1 MDWKLNMG
9 CGTDIIAGYVN
20 ADNVEL
26 PGVSVLSDFSD
37 RFPFKDGSFSVV
49 NAVNVIEHLPD
60 TVRVMEEIWR
70 VSKAGAKLHIKVP
83 HYKSSNAFKDPTH
96 KSFFTEDSFE
106 YFDSGKISWYS
117 KAKFKVANVRKIYQ
131 YHIEKYIRRPLPW
144 LLPFVERFFDNTV
157 ESIEFDL
164 VAVK

>member
-9 CGTDIIAGYVN
+9 CGRDIIDGYVN
-20 ADNVEL
+20 ADSVGL
-26 PGVSVLSDFSD
+26 PGVSLISDFS
-37 RFPFKDGSFSVV
+37 RPFPFRDNSFSAV

-70 VSKAGAKLHIKVP
+70 VSKAGAKIHIKVP

-96 KSFFTEDSFE
+96 RSFFTEDSFE
-106 YFDSGKISWYS
+106 YFDSGEISWYS
-117 KAKFKVANVRKIYQ
+117 KARFKVSSVKKIYQ
-131 YHIEKYIRRPLPW
+131 YHIERYVRRPLPR

-157 ESIEFDL
+157 ESLEFDL
-164 VAVK
+164 VVVK

>member
-1 MDWKLNMG
+1 MEWKLNMG
-9 CGTDIIAGYVN
+9 CGTDILAGYVN
-20 ADNVEL
+20 ADSIEL
-26 PGVSVLSDFSD
+26 LGVSVLSDFSK
-37 RFPFKDGSFSVV
+37 RFPFKDDSFSVV

-70 VSKAGAKLHIKVP
+70 VSGAGAKIHIKVP

-96 KSFFTEDSFE
+96 RSFFTEDSFE

-117 KAKFKVANVRKIYQ
+117 KAKFKVAKVRKIYQ
-131 YHIEKYIRRPLPW
+131 YHIDKYVRRQLPR

-164 VAVK
+164 VVVK